1 MIVGL
6 EGKIEKKE
14 PTNLHL
20 NVNGVIYEVFIS
32 LNCSNR
38 IEKDNIKLLITQI
51 IREDSNTLYGFLDK
65 NEKRV
70 FDTLI
75 KISGIG
81 AKVAMA
87 ICSTYTPEKFSKII
101 ATKDINMLKKVV
113 GVGAKSASR
122 ILVELSGFVIDID
135 NKDTKDKSDAILALE
150 SLGFKKEQI
159 KKALLGLEGDTPTL
173 VKGALK
179 RLQKL

>member
-14 PTNLHL
+14 PTSLYL

-32 LNCSNR
+32 LNCSNK
-38 IEKDNIKLLITQI
+38 IENDNIKLLITQI
-51 IREDSNTLYGFLDK
+51 IREDSNSLYGFLDRK
-65 NEKRV
+65 EKEV
-70 FDTLI
+70 FDRLI

-87 ICSTYTPEKFSKII
+87 ICSTYTPEKFAKII
-101 ATKDINMLKKVV
+101 ATKDVDMLKKVV
-113 GVGAKSASR
+113 GVGAKSANR
-122 ILVELSGFVIDID
+122 ILVELSGFIIDT
-135 NKDTKDKSDAILALE
+135 NQEDTKDKTDATLALE

>member
-14 PTNLHL
+14 PTNLHI
-20 NVNGVIYEVFIS
+20 NVNGVIYEVFVS
-32 LNCSNR
+32 LNCSNK

-65 NEKRV
+65 NEKKV

-75 KISGIG
+75 KINGIG

-87 ICSTYTPEKFSKII
+87 ICSTYTPQKFSEII

-113 GVGAKSASR
+113 GIGAKSASR
-122 ILVELSGFVIDID
+122 ILVELSGFVIDTD
-135 NKDTKDKSDAILALE
+135 EKDTKDRNDAILALE

-173 VKGALK
+173 VKKALK
-179 RLQKL
+179 RLSAH